1 MPSCR
6 SCTILASRHRDG
18 LAPRAWPPPPYNTP
32 VDVSDLG
39 EFGLID
45 RLVRQWRIGAARP
58 ESLIVG
64 IGDDAAAWR
73 LGDSIVLATT
83 DTLVEGVHFPAGLV
97 PWRDLGWK
105 ALAVN
110 VSDIAAMG
118 GTPQFALVT
127 LALPPET
134 PLSDVDELYAGMRE
148 CSEEYGVAVA
158 GGDLVRAPQAV
169 ISLAVLGRAELDEN
183 GQPQLLRRDAA
194 RAGYAIAVTGS
205 LGDSAAGLRRLND
218 GVPVDDPLVRAHLRP
233 RPPLAAA
240 RQAAHLGVPCA
251 IDVSDGLLQDLGH
264 ICEMCDLGAVVRA
277 EALPL
282 SQDLRRA
289 FPAEA
294 LSLAC
299 TGGEDY
305 QLVFIAPQETMRLLR
320 ASANVSVNVIGE
332 MDEHPEQRPRL
343 MDESGREARL
353 PAGRQGVS
361 GAGWDHLRT

>member
-1 MPSCR
+1 M
-6 SCTILASRHRDG
+6 
-18 LAPRAWPPPPYNTP
+18 N
-32 VDVSDLG
+32 VSDLG

-45 RLVRQWRIGAARP
+45 RLAEAVGAARP
-58 ESLIVG
+58 RSLIVG

-73 LGDSIVLATT
+73 LGDSVALATT
-83 DTLVEGVHFPAGLV
+83 DTLVEGVHFPPEGV

-134 PLSDVDELYAGMRE
+134 PVEDIDDLYVGLRE
-148 CSEEYGVAVA
+148 CSEEYGVAVV
-158 GGDLVRAPQAV
+158 GGDVVRASQAV
-169 ISLAVLGRAELDEN
+169 ITLAVLGHAELDES

-194 RAGYAIAVTGS
+194 RPGYAIAVTGS
-205 LGDSAAGLRRLND
+205 LGDSAAGLRRLKD
-218 GVPVDDPLVRAHLRP
+218 GAPPDDPLVRAHLRP
-233 RPPLAAA
+233 RPPLAVG

-264 ICEMCDLGAVVRA
+264 VCDLCGLGAVVRA

-282 SQDLRRA
+282 SQELRGA

-294 LSLAC
+294 ISLAC

-305 QLVFIAPQETMRLLR
+305 QLVLIGPHDTMRLLR
-320 ASANVSVNVIGE
+320 ASAHLPLTVIGE

-343 MDESGREARL
+343 MDESGKEARL
-353 PAGRQGVS
+353 PAGTQGVP
-361 GAGWDHLRT
+361 GAGWDHLKA

>member
-1 MPSCR
+1 M
-6 SCTILASRHRDG
+6 
-18 LAPRAWPPPPYNTP
+18 N
-32 VDVSDLG
+32 VSDLG

-45 RLVRQWRIGAARP
+45 RLAKAVGADRP

-83 DTLVEGVHFPAGLV
+83 DTLVEGVHFVAGRA
-97 PWRDLGWK
+97 PWNDLGWK

-134 PLSDVDELYAGMRE
+134 PVEDIDALYAGMRE
-148 CSEEYGVAVA
+148 CGREYGVAVV
-158 GGDLVRAPQAV
+158 GGDVVRASQAV
-169 ISLAVLGRAELDEN
+169 ISVAVLGHAEQDDE
-183 GQPQLLRRDAA
+183 GRPQLMRRDAA

-205 LGDSAAGLRRLND
+205 LGDPAAGLRRLKE
-218 GVPVDDPLVRAHLRP
+218 GAPPDDPLVRAHLRP
-233 RPPLAAA
+233 KPPLAAG
-240 RQAAHLGVPCA
+240 RQAAHLDVPCA

-264 ICEMCDLGAVVRA
+264 ICDLCGLGAVIRA
-277 EALPL
+277 DAVPL
-282 SQDLRRA
+282 SQALRSA
-289 FPAEA
+289 VPDDA

-299 TGGEDY
+299 VGGEDY

-320 ASANVSVNVIGE
+320 ASAQVRITVIGE

-343 MDESGREARL
+343 MDESGKEIKLA
-353 PAGRQGVS
+353 A
-361 GAGWDHLRT
+361 AGWDHLRPDGRPSGRT

>member
-1 MPSCR
+1 MK
-6 SCTILASRHRDG
+6 
-18 LAPRAWPPPPYNTP
+18 
-32 VDVSDLG
+32 VSELG
-39 EFGLID
+39 EFGLIA
-45 RLVRQWRIGAARP
+45 RLAEELSAQTAAAGN
-58 ESLIVG
+58 LFVG
-64 IGDDAAAWR
+64 IGDDAAVWR
-73 LGDSIVLATT
+73 GAEGAHIATT
-83 DTLVEGVHFPAGLV
+83 DTMVAGVHFPGEGL

-105 ALAVN
+105 SLATN

-134 PLSDVDELYAGMRE
+134 PVEDVDGLYAGLRE
-148 CSEEYGVAVA
+148 CSDEYGVAVV
-158 GGDLVRAPQAV
+158 GGDVVRAPQAV
-169 ISLAVLGRAELDEN
+169 ISVAVLGHAELDSG

-194 RAGYAIAVTGS
+194 RPGYVIAVTGS
-205 LGDSAAGLRRLND
+205 LGDSAAGLRRLKD
-218 GVPVDDPLVRAHLRP
+218 GASTDDPLVRAHLRP
-233 RPPLAAA
+233 QPPLAAG

-264 ICEMCDLGAVVRA
+264 ICEPCGLGAVVRA

-282 SQDLRRA
+282 SQELRSA
-289 FPAEA
+289 FPADA

-320 ASANVSVNVIGE
+320 ASANVRLTIIGE

-343 MDESGREARL
+343 MDESGKEMRL
-353 PAGRQGVS
+353 P
-361 GAGWDHLRT
+361 GAGWDHLRA

>member
-1 MPSCR
+1 M
-6 SCTILASRHRDG
+6 
-18 LAPRAWPPPPYNTP
+18 N
-32 VDVSDLG
+32 VSDLG

-45 RLVRQWRIGAARP
+45 RLAAAVGAASP

-73 LGDSIVLATT
+73 LGDSVALATT
-83 DTLVEGVHFPAGLV
+83 DTLVEGVHFPAGLA

-118 GTPQFALVT
+118 GTSQFALVT

-134 PLSDVDELYAGMRE
+134 PVEDVDELYAGIRE
-148 CSEEYGVAVA
+148 CSEEYGVAVV
-158 GGDLVRAPQAV
+158 GGDVVRAPQAV
-169 ISLAVLGRAELDEN
+169 ISIAVLGHAEVDQN

-194 RAGYAIAVTGS
+194 RAGYVIAVTGS
-205 LGDSAAGLRRLND
+205 LGDSAAGLRRLKD
-218 GVPVDDPLVRAHLRP
+218 GTPPDDPLVRAHLRP
-233 RPPLAAA
+233 RPPVAAG
-240 RQAAHLGVPCA
+240 RQAAHVGVPCA

-264 ICEMCDLGAVVRA
+264 ICDLCGLGAVVRA
-277 EALPL
+277 EAVPL
-282 SQDLRRA
+282 SGDLRGA
-289 FPAEA
+289 FPADA

-305 QLVFIAPQETMRLLR
+305 QLVLIAPQETMRLLR
-320 ASANVSVNVIGE
+320 ASVQVPLTVIGE

-343 MDESGREARL
+343 MDESGVEMRL
-353 PAGRQGVS
+353 PAGRQGL
-361 GAGWDHLRT
+361 AEPGWDHLRA